1 MPRTPEQ
8 IRIHDHY
15 LNIEV
20 ELARLAD
27 AASDAVDLAS
37 ILTDG
42 PGVPYVLWHDAVQD
56 MPKAIRK
63 IENRLEKVKKLWS
76 ER

>member
-1 MPRTPEQ
+1 MTRTPEQ

-37 ILTDG
+37 IITDG
-42 PGVPYVLWHDAVQD
+42 YAVPYVLWHDAVQD

-63 IENRLEKVKKLWS
+63 IENLLEKVKKLWKQK
-76 ER
+76 